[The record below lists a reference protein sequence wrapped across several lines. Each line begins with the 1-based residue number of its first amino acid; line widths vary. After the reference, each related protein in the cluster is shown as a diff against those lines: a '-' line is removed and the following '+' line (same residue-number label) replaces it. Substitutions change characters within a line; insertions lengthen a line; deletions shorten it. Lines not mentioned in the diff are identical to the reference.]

1 MSFPP
6 EEMEPPVDGM
16 LPAEPMVE
24 GMPDMGNPLE
34 GRLPEFIDYSVKLTD
49 EARKQLG
56 RRVCEEIARYEE
68 AVAHRRE
75 NCRDWRKDFE
85 LLEADGEGPWE
96 GANAVRAPYTA
107 FAVQNHISRLKSL
120 ILGSSPVFSAR
131 ARTAAAQE
139 AAPII
144 EEVEQSLLDEA
155 DFSGM
160 VTKLVPEMPLV
171 GNAAV
176 GTEWEIKY
184 RRLPKATGEFDEAQV
199 QELVANGMPLDDAI
213 KASVKTD
220 KQGRAKL
227 GIEFENV
234 PYKDGV
240 RLWVVP
246 FEQCIWLPA
255 TAKDEDGLFGIGEY
269 VRLRGSEL
277 SEGAKTGK
285 YLKKAVDKLLE
296 RQGDALR
303 DTDGEDDWEE
313 IAGVDAT
320 GAGQN
325 ENNLHREYEC
335 AELDWWDDLNG
346 DGECEWYILAVHLD
360 TQEVLRVQYN
370 PAEHGMSRYV
380 PFGYLERPGKL
391 IAASIA
397 ERCAGLQEAA
407 TVVLNGILDL
417 MDVLKGNSTSFLYD
431 FRSGIRPGAW
441 KVQMGVPKYVNS
453 IEGVRDMPGTAM
465 IPPAIVALMNMLN
478 ILKQWV
484 DLATA
489 TSNTTLGSVSE
500 NDNTLGEAKMAFAT
514 ANEVFG
520 DYARA
525 VLMGLAKVADRVR
538 WLSAQYGEGGSVEYR
553 VAAEAGQM
561 IETEQGQVPGR
572 EVWVT
577 GEDGQPQRQPM
588 EGPVAFGKIP
598 AQLLKAAVDLVPT
611 ALGQIPDREGRLKR
625 DAFLMEL
632 ALKNPVIGEMRDVLT
647 TLYGVIMDDMQFP
660 QRDKI
665 MRLVQANLQAMQ
677 MAEQQAQQMQQVQM
691 LAGMQQQEQQ
701 GQLAQ
706 EQQRAGVEEQEFQ
719 RGMQQRKADQSAVEG
734 ILKFATA
741 AQKNGGKK

>member
-6 EEMEPPVDGM
+6 EEMEPPRVDGM
-16 LPAEPMVE
+16 LPEEPLAGGLPE
-24 GMPDMGNPLE
+24 MGNPLE
-34 GRLPEFIDYSVKLTD
+34 GRLPESIDYSVKLTEEVRD
-49 EARKQLG
+49 QLG

-68 AVAHRRE
+68 AIAQRRD

-85 LLEADGEGPWE
+85 MLEADTEGPWE
-96 GANAVRAPYTA
+96 GANSVRAPYTA

-120 ILGSSPVFSAR
+120 ILGSNPVFSAR
-131 ARTAAAQE
+131 ARVASAQE

-155 DFSGM
+155 DFEGM

-176 GTEWEIKY
+176 GTEWEIRY
-184 RRLPKATGEFDEAQV
+184 RRQPKAVGEFDDAQV
-199 QELVANGMPLDDAI
+199 KELVGNGMPLDDAV
-213 KASVKTD
+213 KASIKTD

-234 PYKDGV
+234 VDKDGV

-255 TAKDEDGLFGIGEY
+255 TAKDEQGLFGIGEY

-277 SEGAKTGK
+277 NAGAKSGK
-285 YLKKAVDKLLE
+285 YLRAAVDELLE
-296 RQGDALR
+296 RQGDAIR
-303 DTDGEDDWEE
+303 ETEGGDDWEE
-313 IAGVDAT
+313 IAGVDSSD
-320 GAGQN
+320 AGMS

-360 TQEVLRVQYN
+360 TQKVLRVQYN

-391 IAASIA
+391 IAASVA

-407 TVVLNGILDL
+407 TVILNGILDL
-417 MDVLKGNSTSFLYD
+417 LDVLKGNSTSFLYD

-441 KVQMGVPKYVNS
+441 KVQPGVPKYVNS
-453 IEGVRDMPGTAM
+453 IEGIRDMPGTAM
-465 IPPAIVALMNMLN
+465 IPPAIVALMNMLSV
-478 ILKQWV
+478 LKQWV

-561 IETEQGQVPGR
+561 IETDNGQAPGR

-577 GEDGQPQRQPM
+577 GEDGRPVRQAM
-588 EGPVAFGKIP
+588 EGAVAFGKVP
-598 AQLLKAAVDLVPT
+598 AELLKSAVDLVPT

-632 ALKNPVIGEMRDVLT
+632 ALKNPVIGQMEDVLT

-660 QRDKI
+660 QRDKV
-665 MRLVQANLQAMQ
+665 MRLIQTNLQAMQ
-677 MAEQQAQQMQQVQM
+677 AAEQQAKQMQEMQM
-691 LAGMQQQEQQ
+691 LAGM
-701 GQLAQ
+701 AQ
-706 EQQRAGVEEQEFQ
+706 EQEQGKFAQEEQQFQ

-734 ILKFATA
+734 VLKFATA